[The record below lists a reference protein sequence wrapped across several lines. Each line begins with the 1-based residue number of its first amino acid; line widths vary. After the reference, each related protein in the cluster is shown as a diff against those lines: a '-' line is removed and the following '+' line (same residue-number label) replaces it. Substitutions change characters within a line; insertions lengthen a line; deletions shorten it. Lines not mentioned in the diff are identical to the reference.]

1 MNGKNTFEENLEDKE
16 GNERIKKEIE
26 EDIDYENKGG
36 FEDDVSDEEDFAIT
50 SISNGDKN

>member
-16 GNERIKKEIE
+16 GNEKIKKEIE
-26 EDIDYENKGG
+26 EEIDYENKGG